1 MAASTREDSSGSSI
15 PDRFSVE
22 RALEL
27 LGLIDGDNSDLDMSD
42 NDDPILDGNYQP
54 SPQEESSSENEG
66 DSSDD
71 EDPIPEPTDHS
82 KGRKCL
88 RGAGS
93 WTGTETGTG
102 TGSSRTLRRPHQTQ
116 EIEADSSEDDLEEPT
131 PRPSQTKN
139 KKKGDSE
146 QGRGICWKATPLT
159 PNLAEYQHQDKTDL
173 DRHGWTPL
181 HYFEQMYWSKALK
194 ITAITDKFT
203 RARFFKLRGAIKVVV
218 DHDVPEDLRMS
229 DKFWKE
235 SARADNICQ

>member
-181 HYFEQMYWSKALK
+181 HYFEQYIDIDLMTIIAECSNIMSLSKSGEPLNM
-194 ITAITDKFT
+194 TVDEVYH
-203 RARFFKLRGAIKVVV
+203 FFWCLYF
-218 DHDVPEDLRMS
+218 DVLHPIP
-229 DKFWKE
+229 
-235 SARADNICQ
+235 NH